1 MKIRSHGLAV
11 CSLLLAA
18 LVHAA
23 APLAPITT
31 LRSRA
36 SAQVPNDLVVTGG
49 LSWEDYSTRGNF
61 SVVTVPT
68 KDSTEHA
75 TAAVGEIGAR
85 ARVSP
90 LYQPDRQIL
99 ELTLD
104 GGLRQFAAMGFHL
117 RDYAPR
123 EWVTRVTGS
132 YWRAFPEV
140 GNLTVHASYRG
151 RSVEDRPPMPL
162 FLQPGYG
169 SVGASGTFQFVP
181 IQNVAF
187 ELQLDL
193 ERTNYSAPRLLPFLD
208 LLDRKSQGFEVGA
221 LTRGEGDWS
230 VRFYSG
236 FRSTHYEQ
244 QVSDPT
250 PTFRRDRTVN
260 VGALWNLST
269 LDADAALRQASIGV
283 EGTVNR
289 SNSLRPQYDALSVT
303 GDVYVELPWW
313 SLSTGLTSLLTW
325 KAYVHQTQFARLVPG
340 EEADNASVVH
350 LDLIRPLAS
359 NLNGTLRFGWT
370 RAETDIGNSYYNRV
384 GTSLLFNFRPAGQ

>member
-1 MKIRSHGLAV
+1 
-11 CSLLLAA
+11 
-18 LVHAA
+18 
-23 APLAPITT
+23 
-31 LRSRA
+31 
-36 SAQVPNDLVVTGG
+36 LVVTGG

-90 LYQPDRQIL
+90 LYRPDREVL

-123 EWVTRVTGS
+123 EWVTRLTGS

-169 SVGASGTFQFVP
+169 GVGASGAFQFVP

-187 ELQLDL
+187 DVQLDL

-208 LLDRKSQGFEVGA
+208 LLDRKSQGVEVGA

-269 LDADAALRQASIGV
+269 LDGDAALRQASIGV

-303 GDVYVELPWW
+303 GDAYVELPWW

-359 NLNGTLRFGWT
+359 NLNATLRFGWT